1 LLWTITE
8 KKFKE
13 NARAERI
20 AKLKNEVC
28 LHIFVANLC
37 RLVIH
42 RLYAFVCMLN
52 QKSALKAM
60 SQMEGFAGA
69 MSSIN
74 RRRRELNKVLD
85 IQEEEGLKR

>member
-1 LLWTITE
+1 
-8 KKFKE
+8 
-13 NARAERI
+13 
-20 AKLKNEVC
+20 
-28 LHIFVANLC
+28 
-37 RLVIH
+37 
-42 RLYAFVCMLN
+42 MLN